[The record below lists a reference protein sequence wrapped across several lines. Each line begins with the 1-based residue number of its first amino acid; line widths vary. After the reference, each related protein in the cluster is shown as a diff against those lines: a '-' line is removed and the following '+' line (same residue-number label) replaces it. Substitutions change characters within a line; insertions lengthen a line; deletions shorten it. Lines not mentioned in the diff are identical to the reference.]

1 MAINFND
8 ISETDG
14 PDTITILAEGFTEAA
29 MEVHRREMGA
39 KGYSLGGPIK
49 PQTFFITDGMSEP
62 TALLEG
68 KQYFAATF
76 TRKK

>member
-1 MAINFND
+1 MSVEFKD
-8 ISETDG
+8 ISETEG
-14 PDTITILAEGFTEAA
+14 PETITILAEGFTEAA
-29 MEVHRREMGA
+29 MEFHRRAMGA

-49 PQTFFITDGMSEP
+49 PQAFFITDGMGEP
-62 TALLEG
+62 TPLLDG

>member
-1 MAINFND
+1 MSIEFNS
-8 ISETDG
+8 ITEEDG

-29 MEVHRREMGA
+29 MEYHRREMGA

-49 PQTFFITDGMSEP
+49 PQTFFITDGMGEP
-62 TALLEG
+62 TPLLEG